1 MSQWIRGVV
10 VIAGTLLSSSAMAM
24 DAVEMIAETDA
35 AMNRAQ
41 DQIIDWKVV
50 NQEPGKGD
58 PKLMTFTS
66 TVMGPKT
73 LTSFSAPADLKGT
86 RVLVLGRQQMYIF
99 LPAYNKVRRVA
110 SHTTQQGFMGT
121 TFSFD
126 DMNTSRFGDIYNAKI
141 VSEDGAKAVLE
152 LTPKAEGEAPY
163 ARVELTLDLKMFHP
177 LEMKYYNEKDAH
189 VKTETRSKYAC
200 NEEHNVCLGGVLRM
214 DDHTRDGAWTELQRV
229 GWKLNTG
236 VEEDVFST
244 RNLQR
249 GE

>member
-1 MSQWIRGVV
+1 
-10 VIAGTLLSSSAMAM
+10 MAL
-24 DAVEMIAETDA
+24 DAAEIIKNTDD
-35 AMNRAQ
+35 AMNRAH
-41 DQIIDWKVV
+41 DQIIEWKVV

-58 PKLMTFTS
+58 AKIMAFTS
-66 TVMGPKT
+66 SVMGPKT

-126 DMNTSRFGDIYNAKI
+126 DMNTSRFGDIYDAK
-141 VSEDGAKAVLE
+141 VLTQDGQTATLE
-152 LTPKAEGEAPY
+152 LTPKVAGEAPY
-163 ARVELTLDLKMFHP
+163 ARAEVVMDLTIFHP
-177 LEMKYYNEKDAH
+177 LVMKYYNDKGAH
-189 VKTETRSKYAC
+189 VKTETRSKYEC
-200 NEEHNVCLGGVLRM
+200 NDTHNVCLGGVLRM
-214 DDHTRDGAWTELQRV
+214 DDHTRDGAWTELQRT
-229 GWKLNTG
+229 GWQLNTG
-236 VEEDVFST
+236 IEDDVFST